1 MKALWV
7 TDRRAAGD
15 QRFEELLGR
24 LAGTPGLTVSLRE
37 RGTGDREAL
46 EWAKRARTALGRTTP
61 LYVNRRADIALAA
74 GADGV
79 HLPASGLPLARVRR
93 AAPRELRLGVST
105 HSGAEAAR
113 AIEEGADLVV
123 IGPIF
128 DTPSKREYGPP
139 LGPEAL
145 AALPR
150 RAEHGS
156 EVYAIGGIGADN
168 VAGLDPWLDRID
180 GVAAIRYF
188 QEAEDP
194 RGAAEALARRAPC

>member
-7 TDRRAAGD
+7 TDRRAAGNE
-15 QRFEELLGR
+15 RFQELLDT
-24 LAGTPGLTVSLRE
+24 LAGTPGLTVQLRE
-37 RGTGDREAL
+37 RGTRDREAL
-46 EWAKRARTALGRTTP
+46 EWAGRARIALGRTTP

-79 HLPASGLPLARVRR
+79 HLPASGLPLPRVRR
-93 AAPRELRLGVST
+93 AAPRGLRVGVST
-105 HSGAEAAR
+105 HSAAEAVH
-113 AIEEGADLVV
+113 AIEGGADLVV
-123 IGPIF
+123 LGPIF
-128 DTPSKREYGPP
+128 DTPSKRQYGAP

-145 AALPR
+145 AALPP

-168 VAGLDPWLDRID
+168 VARLDPWLDRID

-188 QEAEDP
+188 QEAKDP
-194 RGAAEALARRAPC
+194 RGAAQALARRAAC